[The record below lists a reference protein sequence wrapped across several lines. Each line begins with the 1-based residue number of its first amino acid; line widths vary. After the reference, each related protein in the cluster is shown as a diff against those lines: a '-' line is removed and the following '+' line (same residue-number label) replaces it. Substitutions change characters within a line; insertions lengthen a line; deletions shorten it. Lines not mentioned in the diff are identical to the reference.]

1 MQQSTNAVV
10 LEIENAVQNDTYY
23 VMSEHELAMEER
35 LLLDENQVKY
45 EEYHWN
51 QIFYEQN
58 FYETMSDK
66 IYYLLPNWDLT
77 KQ

>member
-1 MQQSTNAVV
+1 MIIFIIVLLAFGITTIWIMMQQSTNAVV

-51 QIFYEQN
+51 QTF
-58 FYETMSDK
+58 
-66 IYYLLPNWDLT
+66 
-77 KQ
+77 

>member
-45 EEYHWN
+45 E
-51 QIFYEQN
+51 
-58 FYETMSDK
+58 
-66 IYYLLPNWDLT
+66 
-77 KQ
+77 